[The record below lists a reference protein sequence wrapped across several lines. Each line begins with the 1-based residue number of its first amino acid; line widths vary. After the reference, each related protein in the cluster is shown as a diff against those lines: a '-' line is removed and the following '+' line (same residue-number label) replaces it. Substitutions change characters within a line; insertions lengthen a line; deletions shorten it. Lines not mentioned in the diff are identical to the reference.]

1 VSEPGGTL
9 WRNWAG
15 NESARP
21 RRVATPRSADEV
33 ADQVRRA
40 AADGMTV
47 RMAGTGH
54 SFTPAAVTEG
64 LLLRPEGLT
73 RVRSVDAAA
82 GLATVEAGCPLH
94 VLNAELLRRGL
105 TLANMGD
112 IQVQTVAGAIQTG
125 THGTGRDI
133 GGMAAQVAG
142 LELVLADGTIAT
154 CAVSPPLRADPP
166 AGSAPAST
174 APPAS
179 SAPAAGTLSAAG
191 DPPAATCPPTLLD
204 AARVGLGALGVLTAV
219 TFRVV
224 PAFLLE
230 AREEP
235 MRWSEV
241 ISRLDEL
248 TSANEHFEFYWFPHT
263 EGCLTKRNNRSPGPQ
278 RPLGRLRYLVDDELL
293 SNAVF
298 GVTCRLGHAVP
309 AVIKT
314 VNGVA
319 GKALGSRSY
328 VDAAYKVFTSPR
340 RVRFKEQEY
349 AIPRESLAD
358 VLAEVRSLFARRDWR
373 ISFPIEVRVTPG
385 DDPWLSTAYGRD
397 SAYIA
402 IHVFH
407 ASPHL
412 EYFHDVETVMTAAD
426 GRPHWGKMHTRS
438 ADYLRRAYPRFGDF
452 VELRNELDPERRFG
466 NAYLNQVLGS

>member
-1 VSEPGGTL
+1 MRRSDRPSAT

-21 RRVATPRSADEV
+21 RRIAVPRSAHEV
-33 ADQVRRA
+33 ADEVRKA
-40 AADGMTV
+40 AADGLTV

-54 SFTPAAVTEG
+54 SFTPAAATDGV
-64 LLLRPEGLT
+64 LLYPGGMT
-73 RVRSVDAAA
+73 SIRSVDAAA
-82 GLATVEAGCPLH
+82 GLVTVEAGCPLR
-94 VLNAELLRRGL
+94 VLNASLQARGL
-105 TLANMGD
+105 SLANMGD
-112 IQVQTVAGAIQTG
+112 IQAQTVAGAIQTG
-125 THGTGRDI
+125 THGTGRDV

-142 LELVLADGTIAT
+142 LELVLADGTI
-154 CAVSPPLRADPP
+154 VSVGPGGTTLQDPTP
-166 AGSAPAST
+166 A
-174 APPAS
+174 APPA
-179 SAPAAGTLSAAG
+179 AGI
-191 DPPAATCPPTLLD
+191 PPGLFD
-204 AARVGLGALGVLTAV
+204 AARVGLGALGVVTAV

-230 AREEP
+230 AREQP

-248 TSANEHFEFYWFPHT
+248 TSKNEHFEFYWFPHT
-263 EGCLTKRNNRSPGPQ
+263 EGCLTKRNNSSPGPP
-278 RPLGRLRYLVDDELL
+278 RPLPAFRYLLDDELL
-293 SNAVF
+293 SNMLF
-298 GVTCRLGHAVP
+298 GATCRLGHAFP
-309 AVIKT
+309 GAIKT

-319 GKALGSRSY
+319 SKALGARSY
-328 VDAAYKVFTSPR
+328 VDAAYRVFTSPR

-358 VLAEVRSLFARRDWR
+358 VLADIRALFARRDWR

-385 DDPWLSTAYGRD
+385 DDPWLSTAFGRD

-407 ASPHL
+407 ASPHQ
-412 EYFHDVETVMTAAD
+412 EYFRDVEAVMTAVG

-438 ADYLRRAYPRFGDF
+438 AEYLRQAYPKHGDF
-452 VELRNELDPERRFG
+452 AALRDKLDPERRFG
-466 NAYLNQVLGS
+466 NAYLTQVLGP

>member
-1 VSEPGGTL
+1 MRDTDAPRAAATAAA

-15 NESARP
+15 NQTARP
-21 RRVATPRSADEV
+21 ARVSVPRSPQEVADEV
-33 ADQVRRA
+33 RRA
-40 AADGMTV
+40 GADGLTV

-54 SFTPAAVTEG
+54 SFTPAAATDGV
-64 LLLRPEGLT
+64 LLRPGGLT
-73 RVRSVDAAA
+73 GIRSVDPEA
-82 GLATVEAGCPLH
+82 GLVTVEAGCPLQ
-94 VLNAELLRRGL
+94 VLNAHLLARGL
-105 TLANMGD
+105 SLANMGD

-142 LELVLADGTIAT
+142 LELVLADGTITTCTAT
-154 CAVSPPLRADPP
+154 DSPRLF
-166 AGSAPAST
+166 G
-174 APPAS
+174 
-179 SAPAAGTLSAAG
+179 
-191 DPPAATCPPTLLD
+191 
-204 AARVGLGALGVLTAV
+204 AARIGLGALGIVTAV
-219 TFRVV
+219 TFRIV
-224 PAFLLE
+224 PLFLLE

-235 MRWSEV
+235 MPWSEV

-248 TSANEHFEFYWFPHT
+248 TSQNEHFEFYWFPHT
-263 EGCLTKRNNRSPGPQ
+263 EGCLTKRNNRSAGPA
-278 RPLGRLRYLVDDELL
+278 RPLGRVRYLIDDEFL
-293 SNAVF
+293 SNTLF
-298 GVTCRLGHAVP
+298 GVTCRLGHAIP
-309 AVIKT
+309 AVITT
-314 VNGVA
+314 VNRAA
-319 GKALGSRSY
+319 GKALGSRTY

-358 VLAEVRSLFARRDWR
+358 VLAEIRALFARRDWR

-407 ASPHL
+407 ASPHE
-412 EYFHDVETVMTAAD
+412 EYFRDVEAVMVAAG

-438 ADYLRRAYPRFGDF
+438 AQYLRQAYPKHGDF
-452 VELRNELDPERRFG
+452 VALRDELDPERRFG
-466 NAYLNQVLGS
+466 NAYLAQVLGP

>member
-1 VSEPGGTL
+1 MREPNAAAV

-15 NESARP
+15 NETAHP
-21 RRVATPRSADEV
+21 ARVATPRSAQEV
-33 ADQVRRA
+33 ADEVRKA
-40 AADGMTV
+40 GAGGLTV

-54 SFTPAAVTEG
+54 SFTPVAATDGV
-64 LLLRPEGLT
+64 LLRPGGLT
-73 RVRSVDAAA
+73 GIRSADPEA
-82 GLATVEAGCPLH
+82 GLVTAEAGCPLRD
-94 VLNAELLRRGL
+94 LNSGLQARGL
-105 TLANMGD
+105 SLANMGD

-142 LELVLADGTIAT
+142 LELVLADGTITT
-154 CAVSPPLRADPP
+154 CTAADSPSLF
-166 AGSAPAST
+166 
-174 APPAS
+174 
-179 SAPAAGTLSAAG
+179 
-191 DPPAATCPPTLLD
+191 D
-204 AARVGLGALGVLTAV
+204 AARVGLGALAIVTAV

-248 TSANEHFEFYWFPHT
+248 TSENEHFEFYWFPHT

-278 RPLGRLRYLVDDELL
+278 RPLSRMRYLLDDEFL
-293 SNAVF
+293 SNTLF
-298 GVTCRLGHAVP
+298 GATCRLGHAVP
-309 AVIKT
+309 SVITT
-314 VNGVA
+314 VNRVA
-319 GKALGSRSY
+319 GKALGSRGY
-328 VDAAYKVFTSPR
+328 VDDAYKVFTSPR

-349 AIPRESLAD
+349 AVPRASLAG
-358 VLAEVRSLFARRDWR
+358 VLAEIRSLFARRDWR

-402 IHVFH
+402 IHVYH
-407 ASPHL
+407 ASPHRQ
-412 EYFHDVETVMTAAD
+412 YFRDVESVMTAAG
-426 GRPHWGKMHTRS
+426 GRPHWGKMHTRT
-438 ADYLRRAYPRFGDF
+438 AEYLSQAYPRYRDF
-452 VELRNELDPERRFG
+452 VAMRDELDPERRFG
-466 NAYLNQVLGS
+466 NAYLAQVLGP

>member
-1 VSEPGGTL
+1 MRKTDRPGAPRAGRDRPD

-21 RRVATPRSADEV
+21 RRVVTPRSADEV
-33 ADQVRRA
+33 AAEIRRA
-40 AADGMTV
+40 GADGLTV

-54 SFTPAAVTEG
+54 SFTPAAVTDG
-64 LLLRPEGLT
+64 VLLLPGGLT
-73 RVRSVDAAA
+73 GIRSVDAAA

-94 VLNAELLRRGL
+94 VLNTALLARGL

-125 THGTGRDI
+125 THGTGRDV

-142 LELVLADGTIAT
+142 LEMVLADGTIAT
-154 CAVSPPLRADPP
+154 CSADPP
-166 AGSAPAST
+166 SGLF
-174 APPAS
+174 
-179 SAPAAGTLSAAG
+179 G
-191 DPPAATCPPTLLD
+191 
-204 AARVGLGALGVLTAV
+204 AARVGLGALGVITAV
-219 TFRVV
+219 TFKVV
-224 PAFLLE
+224 PLFLVE

-248 TSANEHFEFYWFPHT
+248 TSVNEHFEFYWFPHT
-263 EGCLTKRNNRSPGPQ
+263 EGCLTKQNNRSPGPPQ
-278 RPLGRLRYLVDDELL
+278 PLGRLRYLLDDQFL
-293 SNAVF
+293 SNTVF
-298 GVTCRLGHAVP
+298 GVTCRLGHAAP
-309 AVIKT
+309 AVIRT

-319 GKALGSRSY
+319 GKALGSRRY
-328 VDAAYKVFTSPR
+328 VDVPYRVFTSPR

-358 VLAEVRSLFARRDWR
+358 VLAEVRALFARRDWR

-385 DDPWLSTAYGRD
+385 DDPWLSTAYRRR

-402 IHVFH
+402 IHVYH
-407 ASPHL
+407 ASPHR
-412 EYFHDVETVMTAAD
+412 EYFRDVEAVMTAVG

-438 ADYLRRAYPRFGDF
+438 AEYLGRAYPRFGDF
-452 VELRNELDPERRFG
+452 VALRDELDPERRFG
-466 NAYLNQVLGS
+466 NAYLTQVFGP